1 MSARALSWGLLGL
14 ALSCAGADDSAA
26 PLLDGEADA
35 GATSAPNL
43 GPSLPLAVGP
53 TAGALSPWGIA
64 ARVASPGAP
73 PAVDSGADGVTSA
86 DSAAPDGDPDD
97 TAGDADGDGWSTRAG
112 DCDPARADVY
122 PGAPEACDGVDQDC
136 DGAVDE
142 VGAEALVHS
151 PAKNEGATWTA
162 TVWPTGCAEAAAMVG
177 APPPSVADCA
187 LLDAQGEARAEVAAT
202 PGGALS
208 VSCALINEGAL
219 VLDLELRGPG
229 APANLRLVGEATNV
243 PPEVL
248 GDARPLQVVLE
259 PTGDSGLALAAPAAR
274 ISRVFRRVDLGQNDA
289 VTWAL
294 EGAPPHMEIDQG
306 GVLRFAPDEA
316 DLGAHRV
323 VVQATDDA
331 GGVGELALY
340 VDVSRSEDADGGLGC
355 CCFGATA
362 GLGLPAFS
370 LLRRRRRRTPD
381 PSAAGAASTPRLPRG
396 PR

>member
-1 MSARALSWGLLGL
+1 MSARALRWGLLGL

-26 PLLDGEADA
+26 PLLDGSADA
-35 GATSAPNL
+35 GGVSVADR

-53 TAGALSPWGIA
+53 TAGARSPWA
-64 ARVASPGAP
+64 LPARVAGPGAP
-73 PAVDSGADGVTSA
+73 PAVDSGADDVRSA
-86 DSAAPDGDPDD
+86 DTGAPDGDPD
-97 TAGDADGDGWSTRAG
+97 GDGWSTAAG
-112 DCDPARADVY
+112 DCDPARADVH

-177 APPPSVADCA
+177 APPPAVADCG
-187 LLDAQGEARAEVAAT
+187 LLDAQAEGRAEVAAS
-202 PGGALS
+202 PGGALT

-219 VLDLELRGPG
+219 VLDLELHGPG
-229 APANLRLVGEATNV
+229 APARLRLVGEATNV

-274 ISRVFRRVDLGQNDA
+274 VSRVFRRVDLGQNDA

-381 PSAAGAASTPRLPRG
+381 PSAAGAASTPRPPRG